1 MADHQLNVTISLD
14 EWEERAIANA
24 VGCTNPDDFDEFLVA
39 YGAAAMREFADM
51 LAGQPMGNATEMR
64 ERRLVAI
71 LLALPA
77 ERFPSDGAI
86 ARMFSLTPGMARGLM
101 RTTISRH
108 RNRLEAVL
116 DAGARRFL
124 SVCGDPDDNG
134 DREPRYASAL
144 IVEMLN
150 ERLVAEQHDHAYRP
164 IRRKAGTFDTYVIA
178 NGSFLKLAELY
189 EEGDGNGE

>member
-1 MADHQLNVTISLD
+1 MANHQLNVTISLD
-14 EWEERAIANA
+14 AWEERAIANA
-24 VGCTNPDDFDEFLVA
+24 VGCTNPDEFGELLAA
-39 YGAAAMREFADM
+39 YGAAALREFADM

-71 LLALPA
+71 LLALPP

-86 ARMFSLTPGMARGLM
+86 ARMFSLTPGMARSLM

-116 DAGARRFL
+116 DAAARRFL
-124 SVCGDPDDNG
+124 AVCGEPDEEG
-134 DREPRYASAL
+134 DREPRFASAL
-144 IVEMLN
+144 VVEMLN
-150 ERLVAEQHDHAYRP
+150 ERLVAEQQDHAYRP

-178 NGSFLKLAELY
+178 NGSYLKLVALY
-189 EEGDGNGE
+189 QEGGGNGE